1 MGKLAIV
8 LSAFRS
14 ASQHGEVD
22 DDDKKKAPLKYLIH
36 SAKGSWWFRM
46 LVHVDNCYSYTA
58 AVFNAIVRLALNHVP
73 ATFDALLPIEM
84 KPGKR

>member
-1 MGKLAIV
+1 MLRLLLCFVWYFFPLEYIYYNLIATQSQSMGKLAIV

-36 SAKGSWWFRM
+36 SAKGS
-46 LVHVDNCYSYTA
+46 
-58 AVFNAIVRLALNHVP
+58 
-73 ATFDALLPIEM
+73 
-84 KPGKR
+84 